1 MPVIVVCRTDNLLP
15 EAAGAR
21 VEALPLSVRRQLSLK
36 KNTDSHRES
45 LGAYLTLAELY
56 RNLTGEKMP
65 EIVSLNK
72 GKPAFVRDTA
82 APISTTESDNSAFVR
97 DTAAPI
103 STTESDDSAFV
114 RDTAAPIST
123 TESGDSAFAKNAA
136 APISTTESGD
146 SAFAKNA
153 AAPISATES
162 GDSAF
167 AKNATA
173 QIAINDKKIFEFLKN
188 CDAAELKNTDEAPNF
203 SKESS
208 TYMSESGNTSLFVR
222 GVGEF
227 SISHTDGLC
236 AVAFSAPDE
245 GEWTLGVD
253 VEKHRKVAKME
264 KIEEHFPVDEELASA
279 QSCEKIKL
287 IFVKINHDGEVVI
300 EDDPHLEVRPICYE
314 NALSKNRKDANSESL
329 FFLKW
334 TMIEAV
340 MKSDGSGFSALSRV
354 PEMMKNCRLASFELA
369 GEGETF
375 SLTLA
380 KIRA

>member
-21 VEALPLSVRRQLSLK
+21 VEALPLSVRK
-36 KNTDSHRES
+36 KISSIKNRDSHRES

-82 APISTTESDNSAFVR
+82 ALISATESDNSAFVR
-97 DTAAPI
+97 DN
-103 STTESDDSAFV
+103 
-114 RDTAAPIST
+114 AAPIST
-123 TESGDSAFAKNAA
+123 TESGESAFTKNAA
-136 APISTTESGD
+136 T
-146 SAFAKNA
+146 
-153 AAPISATES
+153 
-162 GDSAF
+162 
-167 AKNATA
+167 

-188 CDAAELKNTDEAPNF
+188 CDAVELKNTDEAPNF

-208 TYMSESGNTSLFVR
+208 AYMSESGNTSLFVR

-264 KIEEHFPVDEELASA
+264 KIEEHFPADEELASA

-340 MKSDGSGFSALSRV
+340 MKSDGSGFSAISRV
-354 PEMMKNCRLASFELA
+354 PEMMKRCELASFELA